1 MCVEVMMTL
10 AQVAAATGGA
20 IVRGSPNTA
29 ISAVSTDSRAAFP
42 GGLFVALAG
51 ERFDGHDFVT
61 NAAAAGAGAVL
72 IHHALAEEVAIP
84 TVQVGDTRLALGQL
98 AAWWRSRWSGQM
110 VALTGSNG
118 KTTVKEM
125 IAAILRV
132 ATGDAEAV
140 LATQGNL
147 NNDIGMPLTLLQL
160 REAHRYAVIEMGMN
174 HLGEIDYLAR
184 IARPQVALI
193 NNAQRAHVGEVG
205 SLEKVAQAKG
215 EIIAGLPGD
224 GIAVINADDV
234 FAVYWSGLTAGSQRR
249 LSFGIGRGD
258 VSASYSEADGATEVR
273 FATPA
278 GAIAT
283 RLQVP
288 GEHNV
293 RNAAAACAAALA
305 LGIAAPEISTG
316 LAQFAGIK
324 GRLQRQAGCNGALV
338 IDDSYNANP
347 DSMAAAI
354 AVLAT
359 ARGRKIFVL
368 GDMGELG
375 PSAPAMHVEIGE
387 LARQCGIDALYAL
400 GDLAVHAVRG
410 FGAGARHFDNTE
422 SLARALRAEMAS
434 GVTVLVKGSRFMR
447 MERVVQ
453 AIVAVEA

>member
-1 MCVEVMMTL
+1 MMTL
-10 AQVAAATGGA
+10 ADVAAATGGA
-20 IVRGSPNTA
+20 IVRGSPKTS
-29 ISAVSTDSRAAFP
+29 ISAISTDSRAAFP

-51 ERFDGHDFVT
+51 ERFDGHDFAK

-72 IHHALAEEVAIP
+72 IHHPLAEEVAIP
-84 TVQVGDTRLALGQL
+84 TVQVADTRLALGQL
-98 AAWWRSRWSGQM
+98 AAWWRSRWSGQL

-132 ATGDAEAV
+132 ATGDFDAV

-160 REAHRYAVIEMGMN
+160 RATHRYAVIEMGMN
-174 HLGEIDYLAR
+174 HLGEIDYLTR

-193 NNAQRAHVGEVG
+193 NNAHRAHVGEVG

-215 EIIAGLPGD
+215 EIIAGLPDD
-224 GIAVINADDV
+224 GIAVINADDA
-234 FAVYWSGLTAGSQRR
+234 FAVYWSGLTVGSQRL
-249 LSFGIGRGD
+249 LSFGVGRGD
-258 VSASYSEADGATEVR
+258 ISASYSEADGDTEVR

-278 GAIAT
+278 GGITT

-305 LGIAAPEISTG
+305 VGIATQEISAG

-324 GRLQRQAGCNGALV
+324 GRLQRKAGLNGALV

-347 DSMAAAI
+347 DSMAAAV
-354 AVLAT
+354 AVLAR
-359 ARGRKIFVL
+359 ARGRKVFVL
-368 GDMGELG
+368 CDMGELG
-375 PSAPAMHVEIGE
+375 SDGPAMHAEIGE
-387 LARQCGIDALYAL
+387 LARKSGVDALFAL
-400 GDLAVHAVRG
+400 GDLAIHAVRG
-410 FGAGARHFDNTE
+410 FRVGAQHFASVE
-422 SLARALRAEMAS
+422 ALAQALRAEMAS

-447 MERVVQ
+447 MERVVE
-453 AIVAVEA
+453 AIAAVKY